1 MFSRFI
7 LVTIL
12 YALVGCGG
20 GGGGGTP
27 SEPNLSIP
35 PANSSPVF
43 SSSATFDVEE
53 NQTSIGNVVASDADG
68 DTVSYSVS
76 GDDASLV
83 NIDSS
88 TGALSFVS
96 PPDYESVQSY
106 SITAVASDG
115 TDETTQSISIA
126 ITNIDP
132 PSLSQMGVS
141 GTFDD
146 GQSEELLSL
155 DQNGKVFSGRTSHNG
170 SVDQLVASFE
180 YQGVSVLIG
189 DIAQE
194 SGITVN
200 DFTDIVTY
208 TVTNSDGD
216 IENFTVDLTRFTGL
230 PVVYLKTDDSV
241 AIDSKDDYVRGDTS
255 IFGGR
260 NFDDLE
266 QVEMKIRGRGNS
278 TWGLHPKKPFQM
290 KLSDKAEFLGMPK
303 DKKWLFLAEYLDKTM
318 LRNKISFEMGYISN
332 LDWTPQGRFAEVYI
346 NDQYNGTYN
355 ITQKV
360 EESDNRV
367 VLGDTGYLLELDQLE
382 RLDPDDVYFE
392 SAITDKFLVNVKEP
406 SIERNSPEYV
416 YIKEK
421 INHCEKVISGVSTGN
436 SSFFAV
442 FDTISDNVWDVNLSQ
457 TITLIPDSNYT
468 VSFRAVSYPINR
480 TMIAGLGLYHDPW
493 TNVGESVSLTTDWQ
507 TFTLTQTTT
516 DFGDNQSRVLF
527 DMGGDQGGEVYIDDV
542 SVLTAD
548 GVELVTNGDFAN
560 REASWEGGAAN
571 PVNII
576 YMPHAEMRYTD
587 CIDIDS
593 FVDWYLI
600 SEITKNVDS
609 KSFSSMFLN
618 VVPGEKIKMGPLWD
632 FDLSFGNVDYADSRY
647 AEGWWVK
654 YHPWYERLFEY
665 PDFIDR
671 VKERFAFFRANQGFI
686 LDKID
691 TYAEQL
697 QWAQQEN
704 DSKWQ
709 TLGMYVWPNPVYFD
723 TYQEEVDHMKAWYT
737 NRMNWLDEAI
747 DGLIGTSGVVGDG
760 QSPITH
766 SVPGLIQAEEYS
778 AMDGIEVEASADEG
792 GGSNIGYIGTG
803 DWVEYTMDVAS
814 SGSYLFE
821 YRVASSGGSS
831 GFEVLVDGLLVDT
844 QSISDTGGWQSWTT
858 TSAVVD
864 LSAGNQV
871 LRLNAIGDSW
881 NLNWINLTA
890 QQ

>member
-7 LVTIL
+7 PTFIFL
-12 YALVGCGG
+12 ALVGCG

-27 SEPNLSIP
+27 SEPNLSLP
-35 PANSSPVF
+35 PANNPPVF
-43 SSSATFDVEE
+43 SSSTTFDVEE
-53 NQTSIGNVVASDADG
+53 NQTSIGSVVASDADG

-76 GDDASLV
+76 GDDASSV

-88 TGALSFVS
+88 TGVLSFIS

-106 SITAVASDG
+106 SLTAVASDG
-115 TDETTQSISIA
+115 TDETAQSISIT

-132 PSLSQMGVS
+132 PSLSQMGLS

-155 DQNGKVFSGRTSHNG
+155 DQNGKVFSGRTLHNG

-230 PVVYLKTDDSV
+230 PIVYLKTDDSV

-255 IFGGR
+255 VFGGR

-290 KLSDKAEFLGMPK
+290 KLSDKAEFLGMPN
-303 DKKWLFLAEYLDKTM
+303 DKKWLFLAEYSDKTM
-318 LRNKISFEMGYISN
+318 LRNKMSFEMGYLSN

-346 NDQYNGTYN
+346 NDEYNGTYN

-367 VLGDTGYLLELDQLE
+367 PLGDTGYLLELDQLS

-392 SAITDKFLVNVKEP
+392 SVITDKFLVNIKEP
-406 SIERNSPEYV
+406 DLDLNSTEYV
-416 YIKEK
+416 YIKTL
-421 INHCEKVISGVSTGN
+421 INDFENAMLGSTTMT
-436 SSFFAV
+436 SYFAV
-442 FDTISDNVWDVNLSQ
+442 SETTSDNVWDVNLSQ
-457 TITLIPDSNYT
+457 TMTLVPNSEYR
-468 VSFRAVSYPINR
+468 VSFKAKSSIDR
-480 TMIAGLGLYHDPW
+480 TIIAGLGLYHDPW
-493 TNVGESVSLTTDWQ
+493 TNVGEPVSLTAAWQ

-516 DFGDNQSRVLF
+516 DFGDDQSRVLF
-527 DMGGDQGGEVYIDDV
+527 DMGGDQGGEVWIDDV

-548 GVELVTNGDFAN
+548 GVELVTNGDFQSGESN
-560 REASWEGGAAN
+560 WEGGAASGS
-571 PVNII
+571 NITS
-576 YMPHAEMRYTD
+576 YPSGAEGYAEY
-587 CIDIDS
+587 IDIDS

-618 VVPGEKIKMGPLWD
+618 VMPGEKIKMGPLWD

-665 PDFIDR
+665 PGFVDR
-671 VKERFAFFRANQGFI
+671 VKERFAFFRANQGVI

-747 DGLIGTSGVVGDG
+747 DGLTGTSGGVGDD
-760 QSPITH
+760 QSPISH

-778 AMDGIEVEASADEG
+778 AMDGIEVEASTDEG

-803 DWVEYTMDVAS
+803 DWVEYMIDVAS
-814 SGSYLFE
+814 TGRYLFE

-844 QSISDTGGWQSWTT
+844 QSISDTEGWQSWTT
-858 TSAVVD
+858 TSAVLD

>member
-7 LVTIL
+7 PTFIFL
-12 YALVGCGG
+12 ALVGCG

-27 SEPNLSIP
+27 SEPNLSLP
-35 PANSSPVF
+35 PANNPPVF
-43 SSSATFDVEE
+43 SSSTTFDVEE
-53 NQTSIGNVVASDADG
+53 NQTSIGSVVASDADG

-76 GDDASLV
+76 GDDASSV

-88 TGALSFVS
+88 TGVLSFIS

-106 SITAVASDG
+106 SLTAVASDG
-115 TDETTQSISIA
+115 TDETTQSIAIT

-132 PSLSQMGVS
+132 PSLSQMGLS

-155 DQNGKVFSGRTSHNG
+155 DQNGKVFSGRTLHNG

-189 DIAQE
+189 DIPQE
-194 SGITVN
+194 SGTTVN

-216 IENFTVDLTRFTGL
+216 VENFTVDLTRFTGL
-230 PVVYLKTDDSV
+230 PIVYLKTDDSV

-255 IFGGR
+255 VFGGR

-290 KLSDKAEFLGMPK
+290 KLSDKAEFLGMPN
-303 DKKWLFLAEYLDKTM
+303 DKKWLFLAEYSDKTM
-318 LRNKISFEMGYISN
+318 LRNKMSFEMGYLSN

-346 NDQYNGTYN
+346 NDEYNGTYN

-367 VLGDTGYLLELDQLE
+367 PLGDTGYLLELDQLS

-392 SAITDKFLVNVKEP
+392 SVITDKFLVNIKEP
-406 SIERNSPEYV
+406 NLDLDSTEYV
-416 YIKEK
+416 YIKTL
-421 INHCEKVISGVSTGN
+421 INDFENAMLGSTTMT
-436 SSFFAV
+436 SYFAV
-442 FDTISDNVWDVNLSQ
+442 SETNSDNVWDVNLSQ
-457 TITLIPDSNYT
+457 TMTLVPNSEYR
-468 VSFRAVSYPINR
+468 VSFKAKSSIDR

-493 TNVGESVSLTTDWQ
+493 TNVGEPVSLTTAWQ

-516 DFGDNQSRVLF
+516 DFGDDQSRVLF
-527 DMGGDQGGEVYIDDV
+527 DMGGDQGGEVWIDDV

-548 GVELVTNGDFAN
+548 GVELVTNGDFQSGESN
-560 REASWEGGAAN
+560 WEGGAASGS
-571 PVNII
+571 NITS
-576 YMPHAEMRYTD
+576 YPSGAEGYAEY
-587 CIDIDS
+587 IDIDS

-618 VVPGEKIKMGPLWD
+618 VMPGEKIKMGPLWD

-665 PDFIDR
+665 PGFVDR
-671 VKERFAFFRANQGFI
+671 VKERFAFFRANQGVI

-747 DGLIGTSGVVGDG
+747 DGLTGTSEVVEDG

-766 SVPGLIQAEEYS
+766 SVPGFIQAEEYS
-778 AMDGIEVEASADEG
+778 AMDGIEVEDSADEG

-803 DWVEYTMDVAS
+803 DWVEYMIDVDS
-814 SGSYLFE
+814 TGSYLIE

-858 TSAVVD
+858 ISAVLD

>member
-7 LVTIL
+7 PTFIFF
-12 YALVGCGG
+12 ALVGCG

-27 SEPNLSIP
+27 SEPNLSLP
-35 PANSSPVF
+35 PANNPPVF
-43 SSSATFDVEE
+43 SSSTTFDVEE
-53 NQTSIGNVVASDADG
+53 NQTSIGSVVASDADG

-76 GDDASLV
+76 GDDASSV

-88 TGALSFVS
+88 TGVLSFIS

-106 SITAVASDG
+106 SLTAVASDG
-115 TDETTQSISIA
+115 TDETTQSIAIT

-132 PSLSQMGVS
+132 PSLSQMGLS

-155 DQNGKVFSGRTSHNG
+155 DQNGKVFSGRTLHNG

-230 PVVYLKTDDSV
+230 PIVYLKTDDSV

-255 IFGGR
+255 VFGGR

-278 TWGLHPKKPFQM
+278 TWYLHPKKPFQM
-290 KLSDKAEFLGMPK
+290 KLSDKAEFLGMPN
-303 DKKWLFLAEYLDKTM
+303 DKKWLFLAEYSDKTM

-346 NDQYNGTYN
+346 NDEYNGTYN

-367 VLGDTGYLLELDQLE
+367 PLGDTGYLLELDQLE
-382 RLDPDDVYFE
+382 RLDSDDVYFE
-392 SAITDKFLVNVKEP
+392 SAITDKFLVNIKEP
-406 SIERNSPEYV
+406 NLDLDSTEYV
-416 YIKEK
+416 YIKTL
-421 INHCEKVISGVSTGN
+421 INDFENAMLGSTTMT
-436 SSFFAV
+436 SYFAV
-442 FDTISDNVWDVNLSQ
+442 SETNSDNVWDVNLSQ
-457 TITLIPDSNYT
+457 TMTLVPNSEYR
-468 VSFRAVSYPINR
+468 VSFKAKSSIDR

-493 TNVGESVSLTTDWQ
+493 TNVGEPVSLTTAWQ

-516 DFGDNQSRVLF
+516 DFGDDQSRVLF
-527 DMGGDQGGEVYIDDV
+527 DMGGDQGGEVWIDDV

-548 GVELVTNGDFAN
+548 GVELVTNGDFQSGESN
-560 REASWEGGAAN
+560 WEGGAASGS
-571 PVNII
+571 NITS
-576 YMPHAEMRYTD
+576 YPSGAEGYAEY
-587 CIDIDS
+587 IDIDS

-618 VVPGEKIKMGPLWD
+618 VMPGEKIKMGPLWD

-665 PDFIDR
+665 PGFVDR
-671 VKERFAFFRANQGFI
+671 VKERFAFFRANQGVI

-747 DGLIGTSGVVGDG
+747 DGLTGTSEVVEDG

-766 SVPGLIQAEEYS
+766 SVPGFIQAEEYS
-778 AMDGIEVEASADEG
+778 AMDGIEVEDSADEG

-803 DWVEYTMDVAS
+803 DWVEYMIDVDS
-814 SGSYLFE
+814 TGSYLIE

-858 TSAVVD
+858 ISAVLD